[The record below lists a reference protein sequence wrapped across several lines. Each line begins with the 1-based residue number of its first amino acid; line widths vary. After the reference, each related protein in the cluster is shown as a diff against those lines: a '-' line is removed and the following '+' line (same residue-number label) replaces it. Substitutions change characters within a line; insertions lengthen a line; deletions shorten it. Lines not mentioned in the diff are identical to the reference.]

1 MKILLRTL
9 GLLFLLALA
18 GGGWV
23 AYEAHTF
30 LNTAPETPGREVF
43 YDVPTGA
50 RLAQVSAGLVKLG
63 VVTDARKLDLLARY
77 KKWEN
82 RLQAG
87 RFALNT
93 GWLPEKVLDEL
104 VNGHPVLYRVT
115 VPEGLTWWQTG
126 KILEEA
132 GLVVFEDFRKVVT
145 DPDFLRHY
153 GIPFATAEGFLM
165 PDTYLL
171 KKNEVVDLAQA
182 KAVAGRMVDNFWRK
196 TANVWPDGKKPGPAQ
211 AAQLKTWIILASIVE
226 KETGIDAERA
236 RVAGV
241 YQNRI
246 NKGMLLQA
254 DPTVIYGLGPDFD
267 GNLRRRDLDDANNL
281 YNTYQR
287 PGLPPGPICSFGAA
301 ALAAAVRPEAH
312 NYLYFVAKFD
322 GGEHVFSTNLT
333 DHNKA
338 VRQYLQNRRSAK
350 PAASDAR

>member
-1 MKILLRTL
+1 
-9 GLLFLLALA
+9 
-18 GGGWV
+18 
-23 AYEAHTF
+23 
-30 LNTAPETPGREVF
+30 
-43 YDVPTGA
+43 
-50 RLAQVSAGLVKLG
+50 
-63 VVTDARKLDLLARY
+63 
-77 KKWEN
+77 
-82 RLQAG
+82 
-87 RFALNT
+87 
-93 GWLPEKVLDEL
+93 
-104 VNGHPVLYRVT
+104 
-115 VPEGLTWWQTG
+115 
-126 KILEEA
+126 
-132 GLVVFEDFRKVVT
+132 
-145 DPDFLRHY
+145 
-153 GIPFATAEGFLM
+153 M

-171 KKNEVVDLAQA
+171 KKNEVIDLAQA
-182 KAVAGRMVDNFWRK
+182 RAVAGRMVDNFWRK

-254 DPTVIYGLGPDFD
+254 DPTVIYGLGPAFD

-287 PGLPPGPICSFGAA
+287 PGLTPGPICSFGAA
-301 ALAAAVRPEAH
+301 ALAAAVRPEEH

>member
-1 MKILLRTL
+1 MKILLRAL
-9 GLLFLLALA
+9 GLLLLLALA

-30 LNTAPETPGREVF
+30 LNTTPETPGRDVF
-43 YDVPTGA
+43 FDVPTGA

-115 VPEGLTWWQTG
+115 VPEGLSWWQTG
-126 KILEEA
+126 KVLEEA
-132 GLVVFEDFRKVVT
+132 GLVVFEDFRRVVT

-171 KKNEVVDLAQA
+171 KKNEIIDLAQA

-196 TANVWPDGKKPGPAQ
+196 TAAVWPDGKKPGPGQ
-211 AAQLKTWIILASIVE
+211 ADQLKTWIVLASIVE

-246 NKGMLLQA
+246 TKGMLLQA
-254 DPTVIYGLGPDFD
+254 DPTVIYGLGPAFD

-338 VRQYLQNRRSAK
+338 VRQYLQNRRNAK

>member
-9 GLLFLLALA
+9 GVLLLLALA

-30 LNTAPETPGREVF
+30 LNTTPETPGRDVF
-43 YDVPTGA
+43 FDVPTGA

-115 VPEGLTWWQTG
+115 VPEGLSWWQTG
-126 KILEEA
+126 KVLEEA

-171 KKNEVVDLAQA
+171 KKNEVMDIAQA

-196 TANVWPDGKKPGPAQ
+196 TAPVWPDGKKPGQ
-211 AAQLKTWIILASIVE
+211 GQTDQFKTWVILASIVE

-246 NKGMLLQA
+246 TKGMLLQA
-254 DPTVIYGLGPDFD
+254 DPTVIYGLGPAFD

>member
-30 LNTAPETPGREVF
+30 LNTVPETPGREVF

-126 KILEEA
+126 KVLEEA
-132 GLVVFEDFRKVVT
+132 GLVIFEDFRKVVT

-182 KAVAGRMVDNFWRK
+182 KAVAARMVDNFWRK
-196 TANVWPDGKKPGPAQ
+196 TAAVWPDGKKPGPAQ
-211 AAQLKTWIILASIVE
+211 AAQLKTWMILASIVE

-246 NKGMLLQA
+246 TKGMLLQA
-254 DPTVIYGLGPDFD
+254 DPTVIYGLGAAFD

>member
-9 GLLFLLALA
+9 GVLLLLALA

-30 LNTAPETPGREVF
+30 LNTTPETPGRDVF
-43 YDVPTGA
+43 FDVPTGA

-115 VPEGLTWWQTG
+115 VPEGLSWWQTG
-126 KILEEA
+126 KVLEEA

-171 KKNEVVDLAQA
+171 KKNEVIDLAQA

-196 TANVWPDGKKPGPAQ
+196 TAAVWPDGKKPGPGQ
-211 AAQLKTWIILASIVE
+211 ADQLKTWIILASIVE

-246 NKGMLLQA
+246 TKGMLLQA
-254 DPTVIYGLGPDFD
+254 DPTVIYGLGPAFD

>member
-1 MKILLRTL
+1 MKILLRAL
-9 GLLFLLALA
+9 GLLLLLALA

-30 LNTAPETPGREVF
+30 LNTTPETPGRDVF
-43 YDVPTGA
+43 FDVPTGA

-115 VPEGLTWWQTG
+115 IPEGLSWWQTG
-126 KILEEA
+126 RLLEEA
-132 GLVVFEDFRKVVT
+132 GLVVFEDFRKVLT

-171 KKNEVVDLAQA
+171 KKNETVDLAQA
-182 KAVAGRMVDNFWRK
+182 RAVAGRMVDNFWRK
-196 TANVWPDGKKPGPAQ
+196 TAQVWPDGKKPGPAQ
-211 AAQLKTWIILASIVE
+211 ADQLKTWIILASIVE
-226 KETGIDAERA
+226 KETAIDAERA

-246 NKGMLLQA
+246 DKGMLLQA
-254 DPTVIYGLGPDFD
+254 DPTVIYGLGPAFD

>member
-1 MKILLRTL
+1 MKTLLRAL
-9 GLLFLLALA
+9 GLLLLLALA

-30 LNTAPETPGREVF
+30 LTTAPETPGRDVF
-43 YDVPTGA
+43 FDVPAGA
-50 RLAQVSAGLVKLG
+50 RLAQVSAGLAKQG

-126 KILEEA
+126 KMLEEA
-132 GLVVFEDFRKVVT
+132 GLVVFDDFRKVVT

-171 KKNEVVDLAQA
+171 KKNDVVDLAQA

-196 TANVWPDGKKPGPAQ
+196 TASVWPDGKKPGPGQ
-211 AAQLKTWIILASIVE
+211 TEQLKTWVILASIVE

-254 DPTVIYGLGPDFD
+254 DPTVIYGLGPNFD
-267 GNLRRRDLDDANNL
+267 GNLRRRDLDDPNNL

-287 PGLPPGPICSFGAA
+287 PGLTPGPICSFGAA

-322 GGEHVFSTNLT
+322 GGEHVFSTNLN

-338 VRQYLQNRRSAK
+338 VRQYLQNRRNAK
-350 PAASDAR
+350 PAAPDAR